1 VSAKL
6 TDTLTANLSGAYRQA
21 YINAPAQ
28 TPGLH
33 IATGTKI
40 NDVPQ
45 HRRRLSLNY
54 ERMIV
59 DDYRGIARINGAYV
73 GPMHDVSYY
82 HETLSPYALRD
93 ARAAAD
99 LNPLYV
105 QPAADHWSSVPDE
118 ALKLAQQIINQWRT
132 KPPDQTKPRC
142 QVDGSSISIT
152 GSDMLFDI

>member
-1 VSAKL
+1 M
-6 TDTLTANLSGAYRQA
+6 
-21 YINAPAQ
+21 P
-28 TPGLH
+28 
-33 IATGTKI
+33 
-40 NDVPQ
+40 
-45 HRRRLSLNY
+45 RRRLRASTSQRARKSTMFRNTGSLSLDY

-99 LNPLYV
+99 FNPLYV

-132 KPPDQTKPRC
+132 KPPEQTK
-142 QVDGSSISIT
+142 QVVRST
-152 GSDMLFDI
+152 GLAFLLPVAICCLTSD